1 MGIFDLFGGR
11 TLEAVL
17 EKARKCLAGGA
28 FDDALKAV
36 AAGLER
42 FPDAAVLRETGH
54 AIRRAQ
60 ARAGMDALLGR
71 IDRDAEP
78 AAYEQLIALYKDVGM
93 TSEMISMTERY
104 VEEHP
109 DREAPHLLRG
119 EQALE
124 AYFDDLRVRDGRLAI
139 DHLLRA
145 GALHPDSLKPR
156 LLLAEIF
163 FAIGADRAL
172 MGQAIAIERLAGEDE
187 VLAPVV
193 AAIREVARPTQNES
207 VDALLSKVEV
217 SGQVVRDP
225 STWSQRKRRGIGGE
239 QDAARVSMRLERLVR
254 EEYAEEAVAIDRS
267 GAILGCATGATLD
280 TRDPKAE
287 GDKESGEAAPESAL
301 AGVARAVA
309 RTVKMQTRELEMGQ
323 FRRCTVEGPFG
334 VMVVADAAGG
344 VVAAKG
350 KKGTDANR
358 LAERL
363 SVAVEGGRGR
373 RAS

>member
-1 MGIFDLFGGR
+1 VGIFDLFGGR

-54 AIRRAQ
+54 TIRRAQ

-78 AAYEQLIALYKDVGM
+78 AAFEQLIALYKDVGM
-93 TSEMISMTERY
+93 TAEMISMTERY

-239 QDAARVSMRLERLVR
+239 QDAARVSLRLERLVR
-254 EEYAEEAVAIDRS
+254 EEFAEEAVAIDRS

-280 TRDPKAE
+280 AREPKADGE
-287 GDKESGEAAPESAL
+287 GGEAAPESAL